1 MNPKGPAMPIRTLP
15 AALLPAALLLAAATL
30 TAGCAAEAPADED
43 AAVAAE
49 SDGPEAVEARNIET
63 VRAFYQAALNDKD
76 AADARS
82 YLGAEYIQ
90 HNPAAQDGVAG
101 LEAFIG
107 FLASQFPQN
116 SSEIVRAFA
125 DGDHVILHV
134 RNQRGPDQPVN
145 AIMEI
150 FRLAD
155 GKIVEHWD
163 VVQPVPAETA
173 NDNGM
178 F

>member
-1 MNPKGPAMPIRTLP
+1 MMKLKAPALASL
-15 AALLPAALLLAAATL
+15 AALSILI
-30 TAGCAAEAPADED
+30 AGCSEAEPAPQPD
-43 AAVAAE
+43 AV
-49 SDGPEAVEARNIET
+49 VEADDTEAQNIAT
-63 VRAFYQAALNDKD
+63 VRAFYDAALNQKDAQAALEF
-76 AADARS
+76 
-82 YLGAEYIQ
+82 LGPEYVQ
-90 HNPAAQDGVAG
+90 HNPAAQDGAAG
-101 LEAFIG
+101 LEG
-107 FLASQFPQN
+107 FVNFLSTEFPEN
-116 SSEIVRAFA
+116 NSEIVRAFA

-150 FRLAD
+150 FRLED

-163 VVQPVPAETA
+163 VIQPVPEDAA